1 MRSFL
6 SDKNTVSL
14 QIAYKKITELYVMT
28 LICLQSLAL
37 SLKILLSR
45 SMSSQSLLN
54 CVPCVLKMCPRAN
67 LPYVL
72 TCLTCLHATCQHVLC
87 AYVPMCLAC
96 FACSRANVPCVLK
109 CLGANVP
116 CVLTC
121 SCVNVPSSITLIHI

>member
-1 MRSFL
+1 MMRPFL

-14 QIAYKKITELYVMT
+14 QIAQKKTTELYLMT

-45 SMSSQSLLN
+45 SMSSQSLIN
-54 CVPCVLKMCPRAN
+54 CVPCVPKMCSRAN

-72 TCLTCLHATCQHVLC
+72 TS
-87 AYVPMCLAC
+87 
-96 FACSRANVPCVLK
+96 SRANVPCVLTCYVPT
-109 CLGANVP
+109 CLVCLCANVLCVL

-121 SCVNVPSSITLIHI
+121 ERALRAYVLVCKHATFNNVNSYIIQIY

>member
-14 QIAYKKITELYVMT
+14 QITYKKITELYVMT

-54 CVPCVLKMCPRAN
+54 CVPCVLKMCSRAN

-72 TCLTCLHATCQHVLC
+72 R
-87 AYVPMCLAC
+87 
-96 FACSRANVPCVLK
+96 CSRANVPCVHTCYVPT
-109 CLGANVP
+109 CLVCLCANVP
-116 CVLTC
+116 CVLCVLTC
-121 SCVNVPSSITLIHI
+121 QRALRA